1 MFTRLV
7 ELKAKPGKTNEL
19 CSAATEKVLPIL
31 KKQQGF
37 QDEIVLVSNTDANQ
51 VRALSFWNRRE
62 DAERYHREQFSHIAE
77 MLRQLCDGEPVV
89 STFDVNT
96 STVHHITL
104 GKAA

>member
-7 ELKAKPGKTNEL
+7 ELKAKSGKTNEL
-19 CSAATEKVLPIL
+19 CNTIGGKVLSIL

-37 QDEIVLVSNTDANQ
+37 RDEIILVSNADPNQ
-51 VRALSFWNRRE
+51 VRVLSFWNSRE
-62 DAERYHREQFSHIAE
+62 DAERYHREQFTQIAE
-77 MLRQLCDGEPVV
+77 MLKPLSEDKPVI

-96 STVHHITL
+96 STVHNINL